1 MATPT
6 PGKHGGQAVATPPV
20 STPFSSSTHPHPVFS
35 PHGPRSVVPSPQ
47 QVKKSP
53 ANSNTMYGYPN
64 SGGGHP
70 TNSSFGVGYDSPS
83 AAIALGGLSNMDLGL
98 EGMGTP
104 LGGVSLGVGAGHA
117 GRREEEDRRR
127 RLEAVME
134 ILKVCGSGSALSIRW
149 CCIWDTRTM
158 LILG

>member
-6 PGKHGGQAVATPPV
+6 PGKHAPTQVVATPPV
-20 STPFSSSTHPHPVFS
+20 STPFSASNHHLAFS

-53 ANSNTMYGYPN
+53 ANSNTLYGYP

-83 AAIALGGLSNMDLGL
+83 AAMALGGVPGLAELGL
-98 EGMGTP
+98 DGVGAPGIGTP
-104 LGGVSLGVGAGHA
+104 LGALVAPRGA
-117 GRREEEDRRR
+117 EDERKRK
-127 RLEAVME
+127 LQQVMD
-134 ILKVCGSGSALSIRW
+134 ILKVHDNSSRDERGLADGSL
-149 CCIWDTRTM
+149 
-158 LILG
+158 